1 MGTTMAS
8 LKLSSKN
15 KLRRFDPLLLSLT
28 SVLSLMSLST
38 IFGGRQIF
46 GTRALLMQ
54 FAMTMAG
61 VVAIFVMSNV
71 DLSHIVK
78 TFYIPIFIISV
89 LILVYT
95 LIFGVAPD
103 AGTSNKSWVEV
114 PFVNTMIQPS
124 EFVKATFILSFAMHL
139 ENVGD
144 RINKI
149 IPLLLLVAHAGVII
163 GLILLTGDLGVAL
176 VYVGIMLIMLFCAGL
191 KIKYFL
197 IGGVLVG
204 AVSPLLW
211 GRLAEYQQKRI
222 LIGFNP
228 DSDPLGYGRQQILSR
243 QAIAN
248 GGFFGK
254 GLGGGEVYKNLY
266 AADTDFVFAT
276 FCEKFGF
283 FGAFLLMV
291 ALIALLFRVI
301 AIARK
306 AKQKHQ
312 LYICAGIAGML
323 IIQTVEN
330 IGMCLCMLPVVGI
343 TLPFMSAG
351 GSSVLAIYI
360 IFSMLHSI
368 YAGIQKQTR
377 LY

>member
-1 MGTTMAS
+1 MAS
-8 LKLSSKN
+8 LNLSAKS
-15 KLRRFDPLLLSLT
+15 KLRRFDPLLLLLT
-28 SVLSLMSLST
+28 SILSLMSLTT
-38 IFGGRQIF
+38 IFSGRETF

-54 FAMTMAG
+54 FAMTIAG
-61 VVAIFVMSNV
+61 VVAIIVMSNV

-78 TFYIPIFIISV
+78 NFYIPIFIFSV
-89 LILVYT
+89 IILTYT
-95 LIFGVAPD
+95 LVFGVAPD
-103 AGTSNKSWVEV
+103 DGTSNKSWIAV

-124 EFVKATFILSFAMHL
+124 EFVKATFILTFSMHL
-139 ENVGD
+139 EMIGD

-149 IPLLLLVAHAGVII
+149 LPLLSLAAHGGIII

-176 VYVGIMLIMLFCAGL
+176 VYMGIMLVMLFCAGL
-191 KIKYFL
+191 KIRYFL
-197 IGGVLVG
+197 GGALLVA
-204 AVSPLLW
+204 AVSPFLW
-211 GRLAEYQQKRI
+211 DRLAEYQQKRI

-228 DSDPLGYGRQQILSR
+228 DSDPRGYGMQQIVSR

-254 GLGGGEVYKNLY
+254 VFGGGEVYKNLY

-291 ALIALLFRVI
+291 ALIALLLRVI
-301 AIARK
+301 AIAKK
-306 AKQKHQ
+306 ANHKHQ

-360 IFSMLHSI
+360 IFSMVHSI